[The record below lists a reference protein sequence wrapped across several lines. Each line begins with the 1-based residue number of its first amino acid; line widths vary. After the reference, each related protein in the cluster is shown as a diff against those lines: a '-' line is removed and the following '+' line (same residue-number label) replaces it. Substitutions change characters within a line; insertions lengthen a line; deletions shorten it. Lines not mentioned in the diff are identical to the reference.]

1 MVIRKP
7 ERPKAKVRRPQAK
20 KPNIWEQIVELGNAI
35 PDDVIARMPRDGA
48 KNFDYYLHGSPK
60 QK

>member
-48 KNFDYYLHGSPK
+48 KNFGYYLHGSPK

>member
-7 ERPKAKVRRPQAK
+7 QRSETKARRPQVK
-20 KPNIWEQIVELGNAI
+20 KLSIWEEIAEMGKAI
-35 PDDVIARMPRDGA
+35 PDEVIARMPRDGA
-48 KNFDYYLHGSPK
+48 KNFDHYLHGSPK